1 MSTYTARATR
11 EQGWWTVEVDEVP
24 GLFTQARRLS
34 QIEAQVRDALTLFPE
49 IESNPDD
56 ARVIVVPMGEYA
68 ALADRAL
75 QARRDAET
83 AKEQAN
89 RIMVETA
96 RDLYRRDLPYR
107 DIGQLLGVSFQR
119 AAQLVAG

>member
-49 IESNPDD
+49 IEASPDA

-68 ALADRAL
+68 VLAARAL
-75 QARRDAET
+75 KARRDAET

-89 RIMVETA
+89 RIMADTA
-96 RDLYRRDLPYR
+96 RELYRHDLPYR
-107 DIGQLLGVSFQR
+107 DIGQMLGISFQR
-119 AAQLVAG
+119 VAQLVAA